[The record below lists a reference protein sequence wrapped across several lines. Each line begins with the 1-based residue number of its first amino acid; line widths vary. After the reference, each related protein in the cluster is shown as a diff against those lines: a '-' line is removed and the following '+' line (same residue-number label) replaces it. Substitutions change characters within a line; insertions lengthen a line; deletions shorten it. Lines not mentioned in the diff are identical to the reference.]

1 MAFWEEPPNYMIERE
16 RRLLGP
22 RDQLIQPPDP
32 DPTPQAAVEPEAAVD
47 SEGSYEEKS
56 NLRQLAKEKLEELGK
71 YVLHHIFR
79 RLRAK
84 WPKLRELILDKV
96 DLSGIGGASRKS
108 LRRISTGM
116 TSLKSTLPLSSL
128 IEIFVCPEIQIDM
141 KDSRKIFEEMGV
153 EEVNLSV
160 ACKLF
165 AANLENQIFDDVE
178 FNFLR
183 QTREE
188 RVSES
193 RLLDA
198 LFSTDPVKRS
208 WEMKQAEADYAEWVQ
223 YENEKL
229 RKLRALEEKAN
240 SRTLKNRNMFEKA
253 FAELQPIRGPLH
265 AARLNK
271 LFDMYMGCL
280 QMSHQIRIDEATQII
295 RRHQNIVSL
304 LGREWFSDR
313 YLRFIDSPPFT
324 LFQVPNLDNLNSFK
338 FHWIFLSGKPTFLQ
352 LCRQLI
358 QQGKGLHGLSHY
370 EAAELVQA
378 FAATKIQTH
387 FRMYHHHWRYAKA
400 CKKWS
405 LRFRN
410 IKRQFISAWYTYTR
424 MILTLRKS
432 CLRKIIAWRYFTKEN
447 IRRRALYQHC
457 FWPMY
462 VWRKYSIRSRTIK
475 EKTKFLCSRVYPT
488 YIKLRNFRAWKKL
501 TREVKGVKDLVDGK
515 YQTHLNKLKVEFFQ
529 WLRRWTSE
537 RRELRRSWVKAKI
550 YDTRNKILMY
560 KLSYFQVWKGYS
572 MYRSLVQSRVKAY
585 LPAFRRA
592 LLKGVPPRDYYEIY
606 RNEHLAIA
614 RIKQRNR
621 EVVEKKYARKLKKRQ
636 RMIEERG
643 SANYN
648 FAVQE
653 DDVSE
658 SESDLDSEEDL
669 ASSDP
674 LGADEYPSFFPQQRM
689 ERHMLQSTWRAYRS
703 PEMYDVDIDGETS
716 EVPNTLRSIYN
727 ECVPHLGESIDEET
741 LRWGSPFVR
750 LKYSHLVHNFSKV
763 EAWAF
768 LEEAMLFHRVA
779 SKAFRNLQIF
789 AVVRIRARRAYAKYR
804 LGLMRKVFQALYEW
818 MQRTEV
824 TDNSEAEALALAARA
839 ARLNRLQQRRQIQ
852 KRALSDIED
861 ASQINP

>member
-1 MAFWEEPPNYMIERE
+1 MVERE
-16 RRLLGP
+16 RRLGGL
-22 RDQLIQPPDP
+22 RDQPIEQPEPEP
-32 DPTPQAAVEPEAAVD
+32 APVLVVEPEAAID
-47 SEGSYEEKS
+47 SDDSDEEKS
-56 NLRQLAKEKLEELGK
+56 NLRQLAREKLEELGK

-84 WPKLRELILDKV
+84 WPKIRELILDKV
-96 DLSGIGGASRKS
+96 DLSGVTGSSRKS
-108 LRRISTGM
+108 LRRMSTRM
-116 TSLKSTLPLSSL
+116 TSMKPTLPLSSL
-128 IEIFVCPEIQIDM
+128 IEIFVSQEIQIDL
-141 KDSRKIFEEMGV
+141 KDARKIFEEIGID
-153 EEVNLSV
+153 EGNLSV
-160 ACKLF
+160 ACKLI

-183 QTREE
+183 QIREE

-193 RLLDA
+193 SLLDA

-208 WEMKQAEADYAEWVQ
+208 LEMKQAEADHEEWVQ
-223 YENEKL
+223 YENEKI
-229 RKLRALEEKAN
+229 RKLRTLEEKAN
-240 SRTLKNRNMFEKA
+240 SRSLKNRSMFEKA
-253 FAELQPIRGPLH
+253 FSELQPIKGPLH
-265 AARLNK
+265 TARLDK

-280 QMSHQIRIDEATQII
+280 QLSHQIRIEEAIQII
-295 RRHQNIVSL
+295 RKHQNSVAL
-304 LGREWFSDR
+304 LGREWFSER
-313 YLRFIDSPPFT
+313 YLRFIDAPPFT
-324 LFQVPNLDNLNSFK
+324 SFQVPNISFANSSK
-338 FHWIFLSGKPTFLQ
+338 FHLISLHGPPIFLQ

-358 QQGKGLHGLSHY
+358 KQGKGLNGLSHY
-370 EAAELVQA
+370 EAAELIQA
-378 FAATKIQTH
+378 FAAMKIQTY
-387 FRMYHHHWRYAKA
+387 FRMYHHHWRYSKA

-410 IKRQFISAWYTYTR
+410 IKQQFLSAWFSYTK

-447 IRRRALYQHC
+447 IRRRALYQQC

-462 VWRKYSIRSRTIK
+462 VWRKFSIKSRTAK
-475 EKTKFLCSRVYPT
+475 EKAKFLCSRVYPT

-501 TREVKGVKDLVDGK
+501 TRDIIGVNKLVDGK
-515 YQTHLNKLKVEFFQ
+515 YQTHLHKLKIEFFQ
-529 WLRRWTSE
+529 WLRRWTKA

-572 MYRSLVQSRVKAY
+572 MYRSLIQSRVKEH
-585 LPAFRRA
+585 LPSFRKI
-592 LLKGVPPRDYYEIY
+592 LMKGVPPRDYYEIY

-614 RIKQRNR
+614 RVKQMNR
-621 EVVEKKYARKLKKRQ
+621 EVAEKKNARKLKKKQ
-636 RMIEERG
+636 QIIDER
-643 SANYN
+643 STANYS
-648 FAVQE
+648 FTVQGNG
-653 DDVSE
+653 SE
-658 SESDLDSEEDL
+658 SESDLESDG
-669 ASSDP
+669 SDP
-674 LGADEYPSFFPQQRM
+674 LTAGDYLSYLPQQRI

-703 PEMYDVDIDGETS
+703 PEMYDIDTDGETS
-716 EVPNTLRSIYN
+716 DIPNSLRSIYD
-727 ECVPHLGESIDEET
+727 ECVPPLGELIDDEA
-741 LRWGSPFVR
+741 LRWASPFVR

-779 SKAFRNLQIF
+779 SKSFRNLQIF

-818 MQRTEV
+818 MKRTEV

-852 KRALSDIED
+852 KRAVSDIED
-861 ASQINP
+861 SSQMNS